1 MDSFDVLIIGGS
13 AAGLSCALILGS
25 AVHKPFAN
33 NKKIGIVTHQKSSAL
48 NEALLNNVLGFKK
61 GTKGSQVL
69 IDGLNQ
75 LSDLYPHVV
84 QIDNEK
90 VTKIEGEFPNFKVFT
105 NKNNYITRTIVVAVG
120 PSNLFN
126 IEGLMQ
132 YVIPHHSLPPQ
143 KERVMLKNNNH
154 LVAEGI
160 YVAGVLAGWRSQ
172 FAIAAGS
179 GSQVAT
185 DILTVWNDG
194 NHAMIHDAV
203 SNN

>member
-1 MDSFDVLIIGGS
+1 MDAFDVLIIGGS

-33 NKKIGIVTHQKSSAL
+33 NKKKGIVTHQKSSAL

-69 IDGLNQ
+69 SDGLNQ
-75 LSDLYPHVV
+75 LSELYPHVV

-90 VTKIEGEFPNFKVFT
+90 VTKIEGEFPNFRVFT
-105 NKNNYITRTIVVAVG
+105 NKNSYNTKTVVVAVG

-143 KERVMLKNNNH
+143 KERIMLKNNNH

-179 GSQVAT
+179 GAQVAT
-185 DILTVWNDG
+185 DILTFWNGG
-194 NHAMIHDAV
+194 NHSMIHD
-203 SNN
+203 SIS

>member
-1 MDSFDVLIIGGS
+1 MDTFDVMIIGGS

-33 NKKIGIVTHQKSSAL
+33 NKKIGIVVHQKSSAL
-48 NEALLNNVLGFKK
+48 NEAILNNVLGLKK
-61 GTKGSQVL
+61 GTSGNQVL
-69 IDGLNQ
+69 ADGINQ
-75 LSDLYPHVV
+75 LSDLYPHVI
-84 QIDNEK
+84 QIDHEK
-90 VTKIEGEFPNFKVFT
+90 VTKIEGEFPNFTVVT
-105 NKNNYITRTIVVAVG
+105 NKNSYQAKSIVVSVG
-120 PSNLFN
+120 PSNLFS

-132 YVIPHHSLPPQ
+132 YVVPHHSLPPQ

-179 GSQVAT
+179 GAQVAT

-194 NHAMIHDAV
+194 NHSMIHD
-203 SNN
+203 SLSI

>member
-1 MDSFDVLIIGGS
+1 MDAFDVLIIGGS

-25 AVHKPFAN
+25 AVHKPFAE

-48 NEALLNNVLGFKK
+48 NEAILNNVLGLKK
-61 GTKGSQVL
+61 GTRGDQVL
-69 IDGLNQ
+69 ADGLIQ
-75 LSDLYPHVV
+75 LSELYPHVI
-84 QIDNEK
+84 QIQNEK
-90 VTKIEGEFPNFKVFT
+90 MTKIEGEFPNFTVVT
-105 NKNNYITRTIVVAVG
+105 NKNSYQAKAIVVAVG

-132 YVIPHHSLPPQ
+132 YIIPHHTLPPH
-143 KERVMLKNNNH
+143 KDRVMLKNINH

-179 GSQVAT
+179 GAQVAT
-185 DILTVWNDG
+185 DILTLWNDG
-194 NHAMIHDAV
+194 NQTMIHDKI
-203 SNN
+203 

>member
-1 MDSFDVLIIGGS
+1 METFDVLIIGGS

-25 AVHKPFAN
+25 AVNKPFAN
-33 NKKIGIVTHQKSSAL
+33 NKKIGIVVHQKSSAL

-61 GTKGSQVL
+61 GTKGIHVL
-69 IDGLNQ
+69 EEGLKQ
-75 LSDLYPHVV
+75 LSELYPHVT

-90 VTKIEGEFPNFKVFT
+90 VTKIEGKFPNFKVFT
-105 NKNNYITRTIVVAVG
+105 NKNNYNTKTVVVAVG

-126 IEGLMQ
+126 IEGLIQ

-154 LVAEGI
+154 LVADGI

-172 FAIAAGS
+172 FAIATGS
-179 GSQVAT
+179 GAQVAT
-185 DILTVWNDG
+185 DILTLWNDG
-194 NHAMIHDAV
+194 NPAMVHD
-203 SNN
+203 SLS

>member
-1 MDSFDVLIIGGS
+1 MDTFDLLIIGGS

-25 AVHKPFAN
+25 AVHKPFAS
-33 NKKIGIVTHQKSSAL
+33 NKKIGIVVHQKSSAL
-48 NEALLNNVLGFKK
+48 NEAILNNVLGLKK
-61 GTKGSQVL
+61 GTRGDQVL
-69 IDGLNQ
+69 ADGLAQ
-75 LSDLYPHVV
+75 LSDLYPHVI

-90 VTKIEGEFPNFKVFT
+90 VSKIEGEFPNFTVTT
-105 NKNNYITRTIVVAVG
+105 NKNSYLAKSIVVAVG

-126 IEGLMQ
+126 IVGLMQ

-160 YVAGVLAGWRSQ
+160 YAAGVLAGWRSQ

-179 GSQVAT
+179 GAQVAT
-185 DILTVWNDG
+185 DILTLWNDG
-194 NHAMIHDAV
+194 NHTMVHDTITK
-203 SNN
+203 

>member
-25 AVHKPFAN
+25 AVNKPFAK

-48 NEALLNNVLGFKK
+48 HEALLNNVLGFKN
-61 GTKGSQVL
+61 GTRGNQVL
-69 IDGLNQ
+69 EDGLNQ
-75 LSDLYPHVV
+75 LSELYPHII
-84 QIDNEK
+84 QIENEK
-90 VTKIEGEFPNFKVFT
+90 VIKIEGEFPNFKVFT
-105 NKNNYITRTIVVAVG
+105 NKNNYKTRSIVVAAG

-132 YVIPHHSLPPQ
+132 YVIPHRSLPPQ
-143 KERVMLKNNNH
+143 KERIMLKNNNH
-154 LVAEGI
+154 LVTEGI

-179 GSQVAT
+179 GAQVAT
-185 DILTVWNDG
+185 DILTLWNDG
-194 NHAMIHDAV
+194 YHTMVHDSIV
-203 SNN
+203 E